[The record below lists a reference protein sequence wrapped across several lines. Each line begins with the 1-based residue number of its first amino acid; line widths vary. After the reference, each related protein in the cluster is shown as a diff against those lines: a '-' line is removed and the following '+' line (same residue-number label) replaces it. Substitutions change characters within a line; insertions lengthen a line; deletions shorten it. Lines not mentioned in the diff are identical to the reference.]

1 MTNRSK
7 TLAVG
12 LLLAT
17 FVMGTAIGAVG
28 TAAWGGRAERQR
40 RPPPSGPRP
49 SYAEI
54 LQQELTLTP
63 EQRDSVE
70 AILARREQ
78 VMQQLWQEI
87 GPKFDSLRAQIRVD
101 IGQVL
106 DSAQSVQY
114 QDMINRSEQRRGERD
129 RGTQHGR

>member
-7 TLAVG
+7 TLAVS

-17 FVMGTAIGAVG
+17 FVLGVAIGAVG
-28 TAAWGGRAERQR
+28 TAAWGDRAERQR
-40 RPPPSGPRP
+40 RPPPSRERP

>member
-7 TLAVG
+7 TLAVS

-17 FVMGTAIGAVG
+17 FVMGVAIGAVG
-28 TAAWGGRAERQR
+28 SAAWGDRAERQR
-40 RPPPSGPRP
+40 RPPQRERP

-54 LQQELTLTP
+54 LQQELALTA

-78 VMQQLWQEI
+78 AMQEI
-87 GPKFDSLRAQIRVD
+87 WQQMGPRFDSLRTQIRVD
-101 IGQVL
+101 IGQML
-106 DSAQSVQY
+106 DSTQSVKY
-114 QDMINRSEQRRGERD
+114 QDMITRSEQRRGERD
-129 RGTQHGR
+129 RGTEHGR

>member
-7 TLAVG
+7 TLAVS

-17 FVMGTAIGAVG
+17 FVLGVAIGAVG
-28 TAAWGGRAERQR
+28 TAAWDGRAERQR
-40 RPPPSGPRP
+40 RPPPSGQRP
-49 SYAEI
+49 SYAEM

-106 DSAQSVQY
+106 DSAQSVKY

-129 RGTQHGR
+129 RGNQHGR

>member
-1 MTNRSK
+1 MINRSK
-7 TLAVG
+7 TLAVS

-17 FVMGTAIGAVG
+17 FVLGVAVG
-28 TAAWGGRAERQR
+28 AFGLSAWESRSEEGQ
-40 RPPPSGPRP
+40 RPPPQRVRP

-54 LQQELTLTP
+54 LQQELALTP
-63 EQRDSVE
+63 VQRDSVD

-78 VMQQLWQEI
+78 TMQALWQEI
-87 GPKFDSLRAQIRVD
+87 GPQFDSLRAQIRSD
-101 IGQVL
+101 IAQVL
-106 DSAQSVQY
+106 DAEQNAKY

>member
-7 TLAVG
+7 TLAVS

-17 FVMGTAIGAVG
+17 FVLGVAIGAVG
-28 TAAWGGRAERQR
+28 SAAWGDRAERQR
-40 RPPPSGPRP
+40 RPPPQRERP

-54 LQQELTLTP
+54 LQQELGLTA

-70 AILARREQ
+70 AILGRREQ
-78 VMQQLWQEI
+78 VMEQLWREI
-87 GPKFDSLRAQIRVD
+87 GPRFDSLRAQIRVD
-101 IGQVL
+101 IGRIL
-106 DSAQSVQY
+106 DAEQNAKY
-114 QDMINRSEQRRGERD
+114 QDMITRSEQRRGERD